1 MKIFID
7 DTGWVQLM
15 NPAAEQHILFE
26 EAFRQMLNQG
36 DKFFTHNISVG
47 AAFNTLRRNLNPAV
61 AFKFYETIEEAYT
74 GTHLH
79 ILWVGR
85 KTQREAV
92 RLMKKHPE
100 LDLTLYDYAAYMFM
114 NRRRIRN
121 ILTTKTT
128 FQELGLKVLPGK
140 TI

>member
-7 DTGWVQLM
+7 DTGWVQLI
-15 NPAAEQHILFE
+15 NPAAEHHDVFE
-26 EAFRQMLNQG
+26 EAFQQMLNQG
-36 DKFFTHNISVG
+36 DSFFTHNISIG
-47 AAFNTLRRNLNPAV
+47 MAFDTLKNNLNLSV

-92 RLMKKHPE
+92 RLMRKHPE
-100 LDLTLYDYAAYMFM
+100 LDLNLYDYAAYMFM

-121 ILTTKTT
+121 IFTTKAS
-128 FQELGLKVLPGK
+128 FQELGLKVLPGRHA
-140 TI
+140 